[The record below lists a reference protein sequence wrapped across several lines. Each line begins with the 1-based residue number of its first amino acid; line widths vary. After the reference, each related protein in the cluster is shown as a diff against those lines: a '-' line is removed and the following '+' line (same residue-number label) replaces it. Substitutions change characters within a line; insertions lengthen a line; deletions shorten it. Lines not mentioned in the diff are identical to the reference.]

1 MRAFVVVIAL
11 AAGAAVQA
19 DILHLRDGSRHY
31 GTLISQN
38 EREVVFRITLADG
51 TSGALRSFPSSLV
64 KRVERTARPTP
75 VGADRPAG
83 EPPSTMPAE
92 DFEQMLREAFELLD
106 DDDSPAA
113 LRAMQ
118 RIVTRA
124 PAGLLS
130 DLDERTHS
138 ARGLPLA
145 RLMAETRLRVAL
157 ARGRGGA
164 FELKFVTRYEAPV
177 MGRLLE
183 QLQGEFLQ
191 KRHEDRT
198 VAEWAAERDA
208 YTELQAGAREMVA
221 HARLAT
227 AMIGARLKFDP
238 RLRKSGEQRR
248 RLAALH
254 DDLARF
260 VAHVISMR
268 GYTAL
273 GFDEDDLPEPAAR
286 EVARLM
292 ALQEVAARSAEKA
305 VDSETASRP
314 ASQPS
319 HSPQPVGDTRSNKE
333 EERP

>member
-1 MRAFVVVIAL
+1 MRAFVLMIAL
-11 AAGAAVQA
+11 TAGATVQA
-19 DILHLRDGSRHY
+19 DILHLRDGSRYY

-38 EREVVFRITLADG
+38 EQEVVFRITLADG
-51 TSGALRSFPSSLV
+51 TSGALRSFPRSLV
-64 KRVERTARPTP
+64 RRVERTARVTP
-75 VGADRPAG
+75 ARADRPAD
-83 EPPSTMPAE
+83 ELPTTMPAE
-92 DFEQMLREAFELLD
+92 DFEQMFREAFELLED
-106 DDDSPAA
+106 EDLPAA
-113 LRAMQ
+113 LWAMQ

-124 PAGLLS
+124 PEELLS
-130 DLDERTHS
+130 GLDQRVRS

-164 FELKFVTRYEAPV
+164 FRLKFVTRYEAPV

-183 QLQGEFLQ
+183 QLQGELLQ
-191 KRHEDRT
+191 KRHEDHT
-198 VAEWAAERDA
+198 IAEWAAERDA
-208 YTELQAGAREMVA
+208 YTELHAGAREMVA
-221 HARLAT
+221 DARLAA
-227 AMIGARLKFDP
+227 AMLSARLKFDP
-238 RLRKSGEQRR
+238 RLRKSDEHRR
-248 RLAALH
+248 QLAALR

-273 GFDEDDLPEPAAR
+273 GVDEDDLPEPVAR

-292 ALQEVAARSAEKA
+292 ALQKV
-305 VDSETASRP
+305 ASRP

-319 HSPQPVGDTRSNKE
+319 HNPQPAGDTKSNKE

>member
-1 MRAFVVVIAL
+1 
-11 AAGAAVQA
+11 
-19 DILHLRDGSRHY
+19 
-31 GTLISQN
+31 
-38 EREVVFRITLADG
+38 
-51 TSGALRSFPSSLV
+51 
-64 KRVERTARPTP
+64 
-75 VGADRPAG
+75 
-83 EPPSTMPAE
+83 MPAE
-92 DFEQMLREAFELLD
+92 DFEQMLREAFELLED
-106 DDDSPAA
+106 DDLPAA

-124 PAGLLS
+124 PEELLS
-130 DLDERTHS
+130 DLDQRVRS

-164 FELKFVTRYEAPV
+164 FRLKFVTRYEAPV

-183 QLQGEFLQ
+183 QLQGELLQ
-191 KRHEDRT
+191 KRHEDHT

-208 YTELQAGAREMVA
+208 YTELHAEAREMVA
-221 HARLAT
+221 DARLAA
-227 AMIGARLKFDP
+227 AMLSARLKFDP
-238 RLRKSGEQRR
+238 RLRKSGEHRR
-248 RLAALH
+248 QLAALR

-260 VAHVISMR
+260 VAQVISMR

-273 GFDEDDLPEPAAR
+273 GIDEDYLPEPVAR

-292 ALQEVAARSAEKA
+292 ALQEVA
-305 VDSETASRP
+305 SRP

-319 HSPQPVGDTRSNKE
+319 HNPQPAGDTKSNKE

>member
-1 MRAFVVVIAL
+1 MRAFVVSIAL
-11 AAGAAVQA
+11 AAGAVVQA
-19 DILHLRDGSRHY
+19 DILHLRDGSRYY

-38 EREVVFRITLADG
+38 EQEVVFRVTLADG
-51 TSGALRSFPSSLV
+51 TSGALRSFPRSLV
-64 KRVERTARPTP
+64 RRVERTARATP
-75 VGADRPAG
+75 ARADRPAD
-83 EPPSTMPAE
+83 EPPTTMPAE
-92 DFEQMLREAFELLD
+92 DFEQMLREAFELLED
-106 DDDSPAA
+106 EDLPAA
-113 LRAMQ
+113 VRAMQ

-124 PAGLLS
+124 PEELLS
-130 DLDERTHS
+130 DLDQRVRS

-164 FELKFVTRYEAPV
+164 FRLKFVTRYEAPV

-183 QLQGEFLQ
+183 QLQRELLQ
-191 KRHEDRT
+191 KRHEDHT
-198 VAEWAAERDA
+198 VAEWATERDA
-208 YTELQAGAREMVA
+208 YTELHAGAREMVA

-227 AMIGARLKFDP
+227 AMISARLRFDP
-238 RLRKSGEQRR
+238 RLRKSGEHRR
-248 RLAALH
+248 QLAALR

-273 GFDEDDLPEPAAR
+273 GVDEDDLPEPVAR
-286 EVARLM
+286 EVARLV
-292 ALQEVAARSAEKA
+292 ALQKA
-305 VDSETASRP
+305 ASRP

-319 HSPQPVGDTRSNKE
+319 HNPQPAGDTNSNKE

>member
-1 MRAFVVVIAL
+1 MRAFVVLIAL

-19 DILHLRDGSRHY
+19 DILHLRDGSRYY

-38 EREVVFRITLADG
+38 EQEVVFRITLADG
-51 TSGALRSFPSSLV
+51 TSGALRSFPRSLV
-64 KRVERTARPTP
+64 RRVERTARATPTGP
-75 VGADRPAG
+75 DRPTD
-83 EPPSTMPAE
+83 EPPTTMPAE
-92 DFEQMLREAFELLD
+92 DFEQMLREAFELLED
-106 DDDSPAA
+106 DDLPAA

-124 PAGLLS
+124 PEELLS
-130 DLDERTHS
+130 DLDQRVRS

-164 FELKFVTRYEAPV
+164 FRLKFVTRYEAPV

-183 QLQGEFLQ
+183 QLQGELLQ
-191 KRHEDRT
+191 KRHEGHT

-208 YTELQAGAREMVA
+208 YTELHAEAREMVA
-221 HARLAT
+221 DARLAA
-227 AMIGARLKFDP
+227 AMLSARLKFDP
-238 RLRKSGEQRR
+238 RLRKSGEHRR
-248 RLAALH
+248 QLAALR

-260 VAHVISMR
+260 VAQVISMR

-273 GFDEDDLPEPAAR
+273 GIDEDYLPEPVAR

-292 ALQEVAARSAEKA
+292 ALQEVA
-305 VDSETASRP
+305 SRP

-319 HSPQPVGDTRSNKE
+319 HNPQPAGDTKSNKE